1 MNMRPS
7 VVTDSEPARSHS
19 TRDERLPPIA
29 AIDAQLQEAARFVIS
44 PDGHADD
51 ARLQAA
57 FKLLRAEAPVLW
69 VDTPGMRP
77 FWLLSRYRDIS
88 AVERRGAPFVA
99 ATRTFL
105 TSRMTEERLERILG
119 QPYVLRGLLQ
129 MDDPEHAAYRA
140 VAQPHLTPAALATM
154 EPWAEEWA
162 DHIVS
167 RIAGRTEAFDFTR
180 EIAVPFSIR
189 GIMRLLGL
197 PEADDDLILKLSW
210 GLVGPEDPVRRLAD
224 HPTTAI
230 CRAGLGFQAY
240 FDPVAAD
247 RRACPRHDL
256 SSVIAAAEVQGEPM
270 PDYERFSYYTMIAT
284 GGHDTIAFCL
294 SGGMHALVEHPE
306 QLARLRDD
314 PSLIDTA
321 IEEMLRWTTPG
332 RHIIRTATE
341 DIELGGRTIRA
352 GEAVALFFNS
362 ANRDET
368 VFADADQFRIDRR
381 PNPHLAFG
389 LGRHHCIGA
398 HLARLEMRALLT
410 TLLPRLEQVELAAPP
425 RRTCSTMVSG
435 ISSLSIRCAWRAPDA
450 LADEVIE

>member
-1 MNMRPS
+1 MHCP
-7 VVTDSEPARSHS
+7 VITESELATSHLG
-19 TRDERLPPIA
+19 RDGQLPPSA
-29 AIDAQLQEAARFVIS
+29 AMDIQLHEAARFVIS

-51 ARLQAA
+51 ASLQAA

-69 VDTPGMRP
+69 VDTPGLRP
-77 FWLLSRYRDIS
+77 FWLLSRHGDIS
-88 AVERRGAPFVA
+88 KVERRGTPFTAAP
-99 ATRTFL
+99 RTFL
-105 TSRMTEERLERILG
+105 TSKMAEERLERILG
-119 QPYVLRGLLQ
+119 KPYVLRGLLQ
-129 MDDPEHAAYRA
+129 MDDPDHAAYRA
-140 VAQPHLTPAALATM
+140 VAQPSFTPGALAAM
-154 EPWAEEWA
+154 EPWLESWA

-167 RIAGRTEAFDFTR
+167 RIAGRSEAFDFTR

-197 PEADDDLILKLSW
+197 PETDDDLILKLSW
-210 GLVGPEDPVRRLAD
+210 GLTGPEDPVRRLAD

-230 CRAGLGFQAY
+230 CRAGFGFQSY

-247 RRACPRHDL
+247 RRSCPRHDL
-256 SSVIAAAEVQGEPM
+256 SSVIATAEVQGEPM
-270 PDYERFSYYTMIAT
+270 PDYERFSYYAMIAT

-294 SGGMHALVEHPE
+294 SGGMLALIEQPE
-306 QLARLRDD
+306 QLAMLRAE

-332 RHIIRTATE
+332 RHIVRTATE
-341 DIELGGRTIRA
+341 DLELGGRTIRA

-368 VFADADQFRIDRR
+368 VFANADQFRIDRR

-398 HLARLEMRALLT
+398 HLARLEMRALLK
-410 TLLPRLEQVELAAPP
+410 TLLPRLESVELAAPP

-435 ISSLSIRCAWRAPDA
+435 ISSLSIRCAWRPPG
-450 LADEVIE
+450 L

>member
-7 VVTDSEPARSHS
+7 VVTDSEPASSYLPRG
-19 TRDERLPPIA
+19 ERLSPSPA
-29 AIDAQLQEAARFVIS
+29 TDARLQEAARFAIS

-77 FWLLSRYRDIS
+77 FWLLSRYGDIS
-88 AVERRGAPFVA
+88 AVERRGAPFAA

-105 TSRMTEERLERILG
+105 TSKMTEERLERLLG

-140 VAQPHLTPAALATM
+140 VAQPYLTPGALAAM
-154 EPWAEEWA
+154 EPWLESWA

-167 RIAGRTEAFDFTR
+167 RIAGRTEAFDFTK

-247 RRACPRHDL
+247 RRGCPRHDL
-256 SSVIAAAEVQGEPM
+256 SSVIATAEVQGEPI
-270 PDYERFSYYTMIAT
+270 PDYERFSYYAMIAT

-294 SGGMHALVEHPE
+294 SGGMHALIEHPD
-306 QLARLRDD
+306 QLARLRAD
-314 PSLIDTA
+314 PTLIDTA

-332 RHIIRTATE
+332 RHIVRTATE
-341 DIELGGRTIRA
+341 DVELGGQTIRA

-381 PNPHLAFG
+381 PNRILPSGWASITASG
-389 LGRHHCIGA
+389 LIWHGVKC
-398 HLARLEMRALLT
+398 AR
-410 TLLPRLEQVELAAPP
+410 
-425 RRTCSTMVSG
+425 C
-435 ISSLSIRCAWRAPDA
+435 
-450 LADEVIE
+450 

>member
-1 MNMRPS
+1 M
-7 VVTDSEPARSHS
+7 
-19 TRDERLPPIA
+19 
-29 AIDAQLQEAARFVIS
+29 
-44 PDGHADD
+44 
-51 ARLQAA
+51 
-57 FKLLRAEAPVLW
+57 LW

-77 FWLLSRYRDIS
+77 FWLLSSHGDIS
-88 AVERRGAPFVA
+88 AVERRGAPFAA

-105 TSRMTEERLERILG
+105 TSKMTEERLERRLG
-119 QPYVLRGLLQ
+119 KPYVLRGLLQ
-129 MDDPEHAAYRA
+129 MDEPEHRDYRA
-140 VAQPHLTPAALATM
+140 VAQPHFTPAALAAM
-154 EPWAEEWA
+154 EPWLEDWA
-162 DHIVS
+162 DQIVS
-167 RIAGRTEAFDFTR
+167 RMAGTEAFDFTKD
-180 EIAVPFSIR
+180 IAVPFSIR

-197 PEADDDLILKLSW
+197 PEADDDQILKLSW

-230 CRAGLGFQAY
+230 CKAGLGFQNY

-256 SSVIAAAEVQGEPM
+256 SSVIATAEVQGKPM

-332 RHIIRTATE
+332 RHIVRTATE
-341 DIELGGRTIRA
+341 DTELGGQTIRQ

-362 ANRDET
+362 ANRDEA
-368 VFADADQFRIDRR
+368 VFANADQFRIDRR

-398 HLARLEMRALLT
+398 HMARLEMRALLKA
-410 TLLPRLEQVELAAPP
+410 LLPRLEQVELAAPP
-425 RRTCSTMVSG
+425 RRTSSTMVSG
-435 ISSLSIRCAWRAPDA
+435 IASLPIRCAWRA
-450 LADEVIE
+450 